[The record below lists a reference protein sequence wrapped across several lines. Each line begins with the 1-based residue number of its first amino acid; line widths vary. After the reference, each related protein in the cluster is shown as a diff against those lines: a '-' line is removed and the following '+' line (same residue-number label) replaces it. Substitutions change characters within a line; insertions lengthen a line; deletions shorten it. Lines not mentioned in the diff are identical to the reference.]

1 MILLIGLAV
10 RVDYSLF
17 YIAARAHTN
26 NAGLTALPPNLEIA
40 KTSERIQEAFPGGP
54 QPAYVVAEAPDV
66 GAAPVRAAVAELR
79 RRALA
84 SASSAIRSGWTSTTT
99 ASSSPSAS
107 RSPVP
112 AQARGPS
119 APLAL
124 LRKRLVPET
133 VDRVPGVEVGIGG
146 LTAELKDFTD
156 LLGRRAPLLFAFVL
170 GLAFL
175 LLMDA
180 FRSTVVAAKAVRS
193 VLVPAA
199 MKLLG
204 RWNWYP
210 PRWLERLPRP
220 SRAPVS
226 ASAEC

>member
-1 MILLIGLAV
+1 MDVNDDGIIVALGIALAG
-10 RVDYSLF
+10 SGTG
-17 YIAARAHTN
+17 AW
-26 NAGLTALPPNLEIA
+26 
-40 KTSERIQEAFPGGP
+40 SERA
-54 QPAYVVAEAPDV
+54 
-66 GAAPVRAAVAELR
+66 
-79 RRALA
+79 
-84 SASSAIRSGWTSTTT
+84 
-99 ASSSPSAS
+99 
-107 RSPVP
+107 
-112 AQARGPS
+112 
-119 APLAL
+119 LAL

-210 PRWLERLPRP
+210 PR
-220 SRAPVS
+220 
-226 ASAEC
+226 